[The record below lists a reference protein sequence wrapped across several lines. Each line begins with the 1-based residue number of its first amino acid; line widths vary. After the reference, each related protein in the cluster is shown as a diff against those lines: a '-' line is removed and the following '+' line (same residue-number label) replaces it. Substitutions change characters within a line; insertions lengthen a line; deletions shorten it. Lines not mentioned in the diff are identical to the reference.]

1 MPVVTVRVDE
11 DTKRKMEELREINW
25 SEVTRAAIEEK
36 IREVELWKPIDNE
49 VLRKAS
55 QTTDALRRRVEGW
68 DSAAEIKRW
77 RSNVGKKGS
86 HGSGD

>member
-11 DTKRKMEELREINW
+11 EVKRKMEELREVNW

-49 VLRKAS
+49 ALRKAS
-55 QTTDALRRRVEGW
+55 QTTDALRRKVEGW
-68 DSAAEIKRW
+68 DSAAEIRRW
-77 RSNVGKKGS
+77 RSNAGKKGS
-86 HGSGD
+86 RSGGD